1 MKKVGGTQM
10 AAGRDRPIG
19 VSWGRVARQVLAFL
33 LAVALIFILLVYLK
47 TFTL

>member
-1 MKKVGGTQM
+1 MKKVDGIRS
-10 AAGRDRPIG
+10 AAGRERPIG

-33 LAVALIFILLVYLK
+33 FAVALIFVLLAYIK